1 MSSAWPVI
9 GIKPNR
15 SLDDAARRILAVR
28 IAEVY
33 SYRPIIHRPEA
44 VEPTHALRISL
55 KRLRYTLE
63 LFGSVFEED
72 GDRQTDR
79 VKALQ
84 QTLGDLHDLDVR
96 LDLIDAEADRQARTV
111 KKADRAPEAEA
122 IAAGLARYADRERLR
137 RTGIHRQFV
146 EQWNAFQ
153 QAGMRRD
160 LVRLSQTH
168 PDRSTQAWRDQ
179 STGV

>member
-1 MSSAWPVI
+1 MSRAWPVE
-9 GIKPNR
+9 GLR
-15 SLDDAARRILAVR
+15 SGDPLGTNARRILAVR

-63 LFGSVFEED
+63 LFASVF
-72 GDRQTDR
+72 GDAGTEQTEH

-84 QTLGDLHDLDVR
+84 ETLGDLHDLDVR
-96 LDLIDAEADRQARTV
+96 LDLIRDAASGTDR
-111 KKADRAPEAEA
+111 DRKLDAAA
-122 IAAGLARYADRERLR
+122 LAGLARYADRERFR
-137 RTGIHRQFV
+137 RADTHRRFV
-146 EQWNAFQ
+146 QQWSAFQ

-160 LVRLSQTH
+160 LVRLSQSG
-168 PDRSTQAWRDQ
+168 PDQRAD
-179 STGV
+179 

>member
-1 MSSAWPVI
+1 MSRAWSVA
-9 GIKPNR
+9 GVKPNR
-15 SLDDAARRILAVR
+15 SLAEAAHRILAVR

-44 VEPTHALRISL
+44 VEQTHALRISL

-63 LFGSVFEED
+63 LFGSVFGED
-72 GDRQTDR
+72 GERQTQR

-96 LDLIDAEADRQARTV
+96 LDLIHAEADRQAPTA
-111 KKADRAPEAEA
+111 KKDRPDPDAGA
-122 IAAGLARYADRERLR
+122 IAAGLARYAERERLR
-137 RTGIHRQFV
+137 RSEIHRQFV

-160 LVRLSQTH
+160 LVRLSQTS
-168 PDRSTQAWRDQ
+168 PERS
-179 STGV
+179 S

>member
-1 MSSAWPVI
+1 MSKAWPVE
-9 GIKPNR
+9 GIKANDPLGTN
-15 SLDDAARRILAVR
+15 ARRILAVR

-63 LFGSVFEED
+63 LFASVF
-72 GDRQTDR
+72 GDAGNQQTER

-84 QTLGDLHDLDVR
+84 ETLGDLHDLDVR
-96 LDLIDAEADRQARTV
+96 LDLIHDATRRATRERDAGADA
-111 KKADRAPEAEA
+111 A
-122 IAAGLARYADRERLR
+122 IISGLARYADRERTR
-137 RTGIHRQFV
+137 RADTHRRFV
-146 EQWNAFQ
+146 QQWNAFQ

-160 LVRLSQTH
+160 LVHLSQSGA
-168 PDRSTQAWRDQ
+168 DMRAR
-179 STGV
+179 

>member
-1 MSSAWPVI
+1 MSKAWSVT
-9 GIKPNR
+9 GAKPNH
-15 SLDDAARRILAVR
+15 SLAEAARRILAVR

-63 LFGSVFEED
+63 LFSSVFGED

-79 VKALQ
+79 VKTLQ
-84 QTLGDLHDLDVR
+84 QTLGELHDLDVR
-96 LDLIDAEADRQARTV
+96 VDLILAESERLAAGRKKGNRDADT
-111 KKADRAPEAEA
+111 EA
-122 IAAGLARYADRERLR
+122 IGAGLTRYAERERSR
-137 RTGIHRQFV
+137 RGEIHRQFV
-146 EQWNAFQ
+146 EEWSGLQ

-160 LVRLSQTH
+160 LVRLSQLAT
-168 PDRSTQAWRDQ
+168 DRASAD
-179 STGV
+179 